1 MAEKKTVVITDLRSV
16 SAQCAAEYLAQQ
28 GYDVQIVP
36 DSICLWD
43 EAALAAFAQPLADS
57 LHGVIHPAPPKVLGG
72 IDQITA
78 EDWQRAR
85 DEGPMAAFCVTK
97 VFCNILREKQQGAII
112 YLNSIHA
119 EKPVGKGMLFS
130 MGCGAVQM
138 LCREVNQDYGEQ
150 GVNCYFVQ
158 QGIGAGEDECISDVS
173 PIYCG
178 VDLRYPA
185 RKIPPCDQLNGLLA
199 FLLTDAAVALSG
211 SDLRADSGLTMYY
224 NHRKQIEGRPYVNAK
239 PKE

>member
-1 MAEKKTVVITDLRSV
+1 MPEKKTVVITDSRSV
-16 SAQCAAEYLAQQ
+16 SAKCAAEYLAQQ
-28 GYDVQIVP
+28 GYDVQLVP
-36 DSICLWD
+36 EDVCLWD
-43 EAALAAFAQPLADS
+43 EAALAAFAQPLADT

-72 IDQITA
+72 IDQFSR
-78 EDWQRAR
+78 EDWIRAR

-97 VFCNILREKQQGAII
+97 VFCNILREKRQGAII

-119 EKPVGKGMLFS
+119 EKPVGQGMLFS

-138 LCREVNQDYGEQ
+138 LNREVNQDYGEQ
-150 GVNCYFVQ
+150 CVNCYFVQ
-158 QGIGAGEDECISDVS
+158 QGVGEGEDECISDVS

-185 RKIPPCDQLNGLLA
+185 RKIPPHDQLNGLLA
-199 FLLTDAAVALSG
+199 FLLTDAATPLTG
-211 SDLRADSGLTMYY
+211 SDLRADSGFTMHY
-224 NHRKQIEGRPYVNAK
+224 NHRAEVEGRAYVNAK

>member
-1 MAEKKTVVITDLRSV
+1 
-16 SAQCAAEYLAQQ
+16 
-28 GYDVQIVP
+28 
-36 DSICLWD
+36 
-43 EAALAAFAQPLADS
+43 
-57 LHGVIHPAPPKVLGG
+57 
-72 IDQITA
+72 
-78 EDWQRAR
+78 
-85 DEGPMAAFCVTK
+85 MAAFCVTK

-138 LCREVNQDYGEQ
+138 LCREVNQDYGRQ

-158 QGIGAGEDECISDVS
+158 QGIGEGEDECISDVS

-185 RKIPPCDQLNGLLA
+185 RKIPPRDQLNGLLA
-199 FLLTDAAVALSG
+199 FLLTDAAAPLSG
-211 SDLRADSGLTMYY
+211 SDLRADNGMTMYY
-224 NHRKQIEGRPYVNAK
+224 NHRSKEEGRRYVN
-239 PKE
+239 EE